1 MIRSILLLLFGG
13 SVLFQALR
21 SLRKQRLSERYALVF
36 FFVSIPFLLLAVWPD
51 GIVQLSKL
59 LEIERYTVQVLAMG
73 GFLMLVV
80 FKLTSIVSVQD
91 RRIRTL
97 TQLVAILMEK
107 QNLVERQISEAASK
121 SEPPAAAPQPAE
133 PVQSSGTQ
141 AS

>member
-13 SVLFQALR
+13 LVLFQALR

-51 GIVQLSKL
+51 GIVKLSNL
-59 LEIERYTVQVLAMG
+59 LDIERYTMQVLAMG
-73 GFLMLVV
+73 GFLLLVV

-107 QNLVERQISEAASK
+107 QNLVERQISEAAAK
-121 SEPPAAAPQPAE
+121 PDAPAAPGPTQERVP
-133 PVQSSGTQ
+133 SSGPQ